1 MTTAVFI
8 AMAFAAGQDAPAKP
22 ESPRLPMRTISVV
35 GTGEVAAKPDMAE
48 IQLGVTTQAQTA
60 AEALK
65 TNSEAMS
72 RLLKALAAR
81 GIAEKDVQT
90 TNLSVAPQYRH
101 EPPGRE
107 AVVSGYMASNQV
119 KVKVRQLDSL
129 GAIVDEAVG
138 QGANQV
144 HGIQFRSSA
153 EKTLM
158 DQARRDAVEDAKRRA
173 ELYAAAAGVKVGK
186 VITIQEQG
194 GRFPQPQMTMLR
206 GAAMSAPVAA
216 GDLDFEASVSVT
228 YSIE

>member
-1 MTTAVFI
+1 
-8 AMAFAAGQDAPAKP
+8 
-22 ESPRLPMRTISVV
+22 MRTISVV
-35 GTGEVAAKPDMAE
+35 GSGEVAAKPDMAE

-65 TNSEAMS
+65 ANSEAMS

-81 GIAEKDVQT
+81 GVAEKDVQT

-129 GAIVDEAVG
+129 GAVVDEAVG

-153 EKTLM
+153 EKPLM

-216 GDLDFEASVSVT
+216 GELEFEASVSVT
-228 YSIE
+228 YAIE